1 MRLEKLITYLFFSMT
16 LLIGCTIF
24 KDYGF
29 GTDEHINRENGIVSL
44 NYILN
49 LLNER
54 LSLAI
59 WRSDLALIANTQEL
73 TQYKDRDYGVAF
85 DLPAIVIER
94 LLNLN
99 SSRGQYLLR
108 HGLTYFIF
116 WVATIYFY
124 KLIKLNFKDSG
135 IALAAVAML
144 YLSPR
149 IFADAFFNNKD
160 IVFLSFFLIGTYYLV
175 AFTYNSSKLNIVCFA
190 LFSGLAIDV
199 RIIAVIFPILFLFIL
214 FLKVQTKE
222 ISIKRVIFYILLYV
236 GLCSGCVLVFWPW
249 LWADP
254 LGNFLT
260 AFQNMAKFRWLDW
273 VLYRGHYYPSSSLPW
288 HYLPIWILI
297 TTPPIYICLFLI
309 GLARSLYLILEGNFR
324 NFLTNHSMAIGIMVA
339 ICVSP
344 IAAAILLK
352 STIYDGWRQFYFV
365 YPSILFFSAGGISF
379 LFDYLKKIRGGKLY
393 FFAICLLIYGWI
405 FNWMVKSHPY
415 QNVYFNVLAG
425 QNWHK
430 QYESDY
436 WGLSNLR
443 GLQHILN
450 ESESDIVKVYGLG
463 VTSIPQVFNLLPEQD
478 KKRIEASQ
486 DIQTAD
492 YVLTNFRLLNNATNI
507 AALRRLESE
516 FQTDFSVIVDGKPI
530 LKVFRLRA
538 P

>member
-1 MRLEKLITYLFFSMT
+1 MRLEKFIVYLFFSVT
-16 LLIGCTIF
+16 LLIGYAIF

-29 GTDEHINRENGIVSL
+29 GTDEHINRDNGIVSL
-44 NYILN
+44 NYVLN
-49 LLNER
+49 LFYEH

-59 WRSDLALIANTQEL
+59 WRSDPELIANTQEL
-73 TQYKDRDYGVAF
+73 SQYKDRDYGVAF
-85 DLPAIVIER
+85 DLPAIVLER

-99 SSRGQYLLR
+99 SSRDQYLLR

-116 WVATIYFY
+116 WVSTIYFY
-124 KLIKLNFKDSG
+124 KLIKLHFKNSS
-135 IALAAVAML
+135 IAVMAVVML

-160 IVFLSFFLIGTYYLV
+160 IVFLSFFLITTYYLV

-190 LFSGLAIDV
+190 LFSGLSIDV

-214 FLKVQTKE
+214 FLKAQTKE
-222 ISIKRVIFYILLYV
+222 ILIKRVMFYILLYLV
-236 GLCSGCVLVFWPW
+236 LCSGCILVFWPW

-254 LGNFLT
+254 LGNFLI

-309 GLARSLYLILEGNFR
+309 GLAHSLYLILEDNFK
-324 NFLTNHSMAIGIMVA
+324 NFLTTYSMAIGIMVA
-339 ICVSP
+339 IGISP
-344 IAAAILLK
+344 IATAILLK
-352 STIYDGWRQFYFV
+352 STVYDGWRQFYFV

-379 LFDYLKKIRGGKLY
+379 LFARLKKIPRGKFY
-393 FFAICLLIYGWI
+393 FVAACLVLYGWI

-415 QNVYFNVLAG
+415 QNIYFNVFAG

-430 QYESDY
+430 QYEMDY

-443 GLQHILN
+443 GLRHILD
-450 ESESDIVKVYGLG
+450 ESQGDTIKVFGLG
-463 VTSIPQVFNLLPEQD
+463 ITSIPQAFNLLPEQD
-478 KKRIEASQ
+478 KKRLIISQ
-486 DIQTAD
+486 DMQSAD
-492 YVLTNFRLLNNATNI
+492 YVLTNYRLLNRGDAITT
-507 AALRRLESE
+507 LDQLESVY
-516 FQTDFSVIVDGKPI
+516 QTNFSIFVDEKPI
-530 LKVFRLRA
+530 LKVFRIR
-538 P
+538 